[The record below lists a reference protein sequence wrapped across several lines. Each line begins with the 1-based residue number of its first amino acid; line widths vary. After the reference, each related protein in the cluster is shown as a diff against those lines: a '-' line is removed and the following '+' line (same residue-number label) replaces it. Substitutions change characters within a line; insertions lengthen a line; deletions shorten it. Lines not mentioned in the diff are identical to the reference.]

1 MEGKQPE
8 RQTQVGEQCLNL
20 NESLHMADKLTSELQ
35 DCFCRV
41 LRPVVPEP
49 TVEGEKKEKE
59 GPTIVDLARDLFDF
73 NKRLECINRRLSG
86 MIDRLEL

>member
-8 RQTQVGEQCLNL
+8 RQTQVAEQCLNL
-20 NESLHMADKLTSELQ
+20 NESLHRADKLTSELQ
-35 DCFCRV
+35 DRLCCV

-49 TVEGEKKEKE
+49 TVEGKKED
-59 GPTIVDLARDLFDF
+59 PIIVDLAQDLSDF
-73 NKRLECINRRLSG
+73 NKRLECISRRLSG